1 VLARD
6 FGANPHPAAHAV
18 GPFRCLAQAQIRE
31 YCTRAAT
38 ALAVQTSLITAR
50 QRVPGPSVLHSASA
64 SRASLNSLRAR
75 SCPHN
80 ARVCMGACVQICY
93 THASLL
99 CMRDYCGQRALATD
113 ALRCISNKT
122 PVHIQ
127 TKIHRCWVSCEEADS
142 YDTAAAP
149 DDERGDSV
157 LDASVIREFALRTS
171 QAKRHKGRQTA
182 AVHQL
187 QALVSVTRHR
197 GFKRALPLSGDGLYS
212 RMHKRR
218 KGGATAVERGA
229 SSCGRD
235 VQKRTS
241 VEELRE
247 RVRNCAN
254 PKGNSLL
261 LRIGCHKECPNNKMR
276 LDKRLQCCAL
286 TSRTL

>member
-1 VLARD
+1 MHGR
-6 FGANPHPAAHAV
+6 
-18 GPFRCLAQAQIRE
+18 IR
-31 YCTRAAT
+31 TN
-38 ALAVQTSLITAR
+38 LL
-50 QRVPGPSVLHSASA
+50 
-64 SRASLNSLRAR
+64 
-75 SCPHN
+75 
-80 ARVCMGACVQICY
+80 
-93 THASLL
+93 HASLL
-99 CMRDYCGQRALATD
+99 YALRMCDYWGQCALATD
-113 ALRCISNKT
+113 ALRRISNKNT
-122 PVHIQ
+122 VHIQ
-127 TKIHRCWVSCEEADS
+127 TKIHRYNCEQPDS

-218 KGGATAVERGA
+218 KSGATAVERGA

-235 VQKRTS
+235 AQERTS
-241 VEELRE
+241 VEVLELRE
-247 RVRNCAN
+247 RVRNCVN

>member
-1 VLARD
+1 
-6 FGANPHPAAHAV
+6 
-18 GPFRCLAQAQIRE
+18 
-31 YCTRAAT
+31 
-38 ALAVQTSLITAR
+38 
-50 QRVPGPSVLHSASA
+50 
-64 SRASLNSLRAR
+64 
-75 SCPHN
+75 
-80 ARVCMGACVQICY
+80 
-93 THASLL
+93 
-99 CMRDYCGQRALATD
+99 
-113 ALRCISNKT
+113 
-122 PVHIQ
+122 VHIQ
-127 TKIHRCWVSCEEADS
+127 TKIHRCWVSCKQADS

>member
-1 VLARD
+1 M
-6 FGANPHPAAHAV
+6 
-18 GPFRCLAQAQIRE
+18 
-31 YCTRAAT
+31 RAY
-38 ALAVQTSLITAR
+38 
-50 QRVPGPSVLHSASA
+50 
-64 SRASLNSLRAR
+64 
-75 SCPHN
+75 
-80 ARVCMGACVQICY
+80 VQICY
-93 THASLL
+93 THRC
-99 CMRDYCGQRALATD
+99 CMPSGCAITPDWGQCALATD
-113 ALRCISNKT
+113 ALRRISNKN

-127 TKIHRCWVSCEEADS
+127 TKIHRYNCEQPGS
-142 YDTAAAP
+142 YDTATAP
-149 DDERGDSV
+149 DNVHGDSV
-157 LDASVIREFALRTS
+157 LDASVIRGFAHRNT
-171 QAKRHKGRQTA
+171 QAKRNKGRQTA
-182 AVHQL
+182 AAHQL
-187 QALVSVTRHR
+187 QALVSATRHR

-254 PKGNSLL
+254 SLL
-261 LRIGCHKECPNNKMR
+261 LRIGCDKECPNNKMR

>member
-1 VLARD
+1 
-6 FGANPHPAAHAV
+6 
-18 GPFRCLAQAQIRE
+18 
-31 YCTRAAT
+31 
-38 ALAVQTSLITAR
+38 
-50 QRVPGPSVLHSASA
+50 
-64 SRASLNSLRAR
+64 
-75 SCPHN
+75 
-80 ARVCMGACVQICY
+80 
-93 THASLL
+93 
-99 CMRDYCGQRALATD
+99 MRDYCGQRALATD

-127 TKIHRCWVSCEEADS
+127 TKIHRCWVSCEQADS